1 MTDQSVQSV
10 HQIRAILQKISGKST
25 NKRKR
30 KVQQNSPLA
39 QYVAAMLQPHIV
51 NGTRCQIPFK
61 LVSEYDN
68 TQVYNVEGN
77 PPITQLVVHIA
88 NDAIVDYELE

>member
-1 MTDQSVQSV
+1 
-10 HQIRAILQKISGKST
+10 
-25 NKRKR
+25 
-30 KVQQNSPLA
+30 
-39 QYVAAMLQPHIV
+39 MLQPHIV